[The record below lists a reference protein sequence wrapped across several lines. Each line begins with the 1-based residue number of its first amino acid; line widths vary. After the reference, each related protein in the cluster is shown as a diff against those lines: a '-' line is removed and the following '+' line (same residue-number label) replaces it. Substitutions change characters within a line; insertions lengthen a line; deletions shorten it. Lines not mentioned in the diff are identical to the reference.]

1 MNQMQNRY
9 RGCLIGGAAGDALG
23 YAVEFS
29 PEAAIFS
36 RYGSEGITRFDADR
50 HGDRISDDTQ
60 MTLFTAAGLLKETGD
75 PIENVWKCYQ
85 EWLITQLCTYPYK
98 TENFSGL
105 MEIPALWHPRAPGNT
120 CLNAIGGREPGGL
133 FHPINNSKGCGG
145 VMRAAPA
152 GLISPGS
159 SDLERVVSGMES
171 VDFAEPDMALNAAVL
186 GAELCAL
193 THCHDLG
200 WLPGAMFG
208 HMVSELVSGAADSIW
223 DTANNAMVAVAYQF
237 TDAPDLEQFTALMSK
252 AIELALSKTPDLEA
266 IHQLGEGWAGDEA
279 MAIALFCALRHEND
293 FAAGIIAAVNHKG
306 DSDSTGAIAGNLL
319 GAYLG
324 YDAIPDHFLTV
335 ELHDEILRIADK
347 LYEAAGKDEDH
358 E

>member
-29 PEAAIFS
+29 TESAIFS
-36 RYGSEGITRFDADR
+36 RYGSAGITEFDLSR
-50 HGDRISDDTQ
+50 QGNRISDDTQ
-60 MTLFTAAGLLKETGD
+60 MTLFTAAGFLRETGD
-75 PIENVWKCYQ
+75 PIENIWKCYE
-85 EWLITQLCTYPYK
+85 EWLLTQRQSYPYPND
-98 TENFSGL
+98 NFSGL
-105 MEIPALWHPRAPGNT
+105 MDIPALWHPRAPGRT
-120 CLNAIGGREPGGL
+120 CMNAIGGGTPGRID
-133 FHPINNSKGCGG
+133 HPINSSKGCGG

-159 SDLERVVSGMES
+159 SDLKRIVSGLES
-171 VDFAEPDMALNAAVL
+171 DEAEKALDAAVF

-200 WLPGAMFG
+200 WLPGAMLG
-208 HMVSELVSGAADSIW
+208 HMVSELVSGAAESIW
-223 DTANNAMVAVAYQF
+223 DAANNAMVAVSYQF
-237 TDAPDLEQFTALMSK
+237 ADAPDLERFIALMNK
-252 AIELALSKTPDLEA
+252 AIALALSQTPELEA
-266 IHQLGEGWAGDEA
+266 IHRLGEGWVGDEA
-279 MAIALFCALRHEND
+279 MAIALFCTLRHED
-293 FAAGIIAAVNHKG
+293 SFADGVIAAVNHKG

-324 YDAIPDHFLTV
+324 YDAIPGKFLTV
-335 ELHDEILRIADK
+335 ELHDEILRIADR
-347 LYEAAGKDEDH
+347 LYEKAGKEEEH